1 MVRIGIVE
9 WRRKRQKPCPAES
22 FQNTE
27 QGLRFLPSVCR
38 PLGYD
43 GFVGA
48 AAGVAAGA
56 AGGAALAP
64 TSFGVER

>member
-1 MVRIGIVE
+1 MVRFGIVE
-9 WRRKRQKPCPAES
+9 WGRKREKPCPVKS
-22 FQNTE
+22 FQNAE
-27 QGLRFLPSVCR
+27 QGLRFLPSVSR
-38 PLGYD
+38 RLGYE
-43 GFVGA
+43 GLVGA